1 MSDYEPLAPAIE
13 TWLDKP
19 RCDLPIRLSDR
30 VTRAFIVPWDSL
42 TSEQRLSVAEQWD
55 VQHDP
60 TQEDIRNYWFEFY
73 NRLGELDEK
82 ISQVDAM
89 PTPTA
94 SDFVLKEEHLEKL
107 RQERQEMEAELV
119 KPAEETPAQ
128 RKQRLESWYR
138 QEKLKGKWGALDLS
152 PKKVTVSYRTFPV
165 RLTRGRS
172 IDEAQALHRGTD
184 HPAAQRA

>member
-13 TWLDKP
+13 NWLDKP
-19 RCDLPIRLSDR
+19 LCDLPEPLSDR
-30 VTRAFIVPWDSL
+30 VTRDFVSSWDSL
-42 TSEQRLSVAEQWD
+42 TPEQRLSVAEQWD
-55 VQHDP
+55 DQHDP

-128 RKQRLESWYR
+128 RKRRLESWYR
-138 QEKLKGKWGALDLS
+138 QELLKRKGGALKRTAEREGIARQTLS
-152 PKKVTVSYRTFPV
+152 GILNR
-165 RLTRGRS
+165 
-172 IDEAQALHRGTD
+172 
-184 HPAAQRA
+184 